1 MKKALYFFQ
10 YLPPWRIDVFNG
22 MAKEYDLTVVFFNA
36 DAEGFSYNRKAL
48 LSRLQDVGTEFMTT
62 GFRIKDRPV
71 RFGVSKLIRKYA
83 PEVVYVHEYS
93 PVSMELALLKRRFGY
108 RLYVTT
114 SDNLAMARSVLGLKE
129 WARRMVL
136 RHADGIVLYSRA
148 VEAFYRERFP
158 GLKTAVCPN
167 IQRPET
173 LLAFRD
179 AFPAIAEADEAG
191 FRLDGKRVVLYVGR
205 LVPVKG
211 LDLLLPAFA
220 RMAPADAVLVLV
232 GEGECRILLESQAG
246 ELGILDRIR
255 WVGYRDGTGLYA
267 WYDRAD
273 FMVLPSRYEPFGAVV
288 NEALVFGCPVVVSDR
303 IGALDFVDG
312 KNGIVFDPL
321 DPQGFDQALGDAF
334 DRFRGRGPR
343 ENLMPCAFDEYL
355 QQLIDIDKDD

>member
-10 YLPPWRIDVFNG
+10 YLPPWRIDIFNG
-22 MAKEYDLTVVFFNA
+22 MAKEFDLTVVFFNA
-36 DAEGFSYNRKAL
+36 DAEGFTYNREAL
-48 LSRLQDVGTEFMTT
+48 LGRLQGVRTEFLMT

-71 RFGVSKLIRKYA
+71 RLGVSKLIRKYE

-93 PVSMELALLKRRFGY
+93 PVSLELAYLKRCFGY

-114 SDNLAMARSVLGLKE
+114 SDNLAMARGVGGLKSL
-129 WARRMVL
+129 ARRTVL
-136 RHADGIVLYSRA
+136 RHADGVVLYSHA

-179 AFPAIAEADEAG
+179 AFPAIAEADEVR

-220 RMAPADAVLVLV
+220 RTAPNDAVLVLV
-232 GEGECRILLESQAG
+232 GEGESRDMLESMA
-246 ELGILDRIR
+246 ETLGVTDRIR
-255 WVGYRDGTGLYA
+255 WVDYRDGAGLYA
-267 WYDRAD
+267 WYERAD
-273 FMVLPSRYEPFGAVV
+273 FVVLPSRYEPFGAVV
-288 NEALVFGCPVVVSDR
+288 NEALVFGCPVVASDR
-303 IGALDFVDG
+303 IGALDFMDG
-312 KNGIVFDPL
+312 RNGIVFDPL
-321 DPQGFDQALGDAF
+321 DSQAFDRAMNEAF
-334 DRFRGRGPR
+334 DRFRGRSSH
-343 ENLMPCAFDEYL
+343 ENLMPCTFDYYL
-355 QQLIDIDKDD
+355 HQLIDIEKDD